1 MDEHKVARLIDFG
14 VSNFS
19 GEDEMRGTYC
29 GTTAC
34 APPEMVNGS
43 IFSLIH
49 LQILGKK
56 YQGTK
61 VDVWSLGVLLY
72 FMLTGNMPFPDIAS
86 ILKASFPDPIA
97 SEGIPSKI

>member
-1 MDEHKVARLIDFG
+1 
-14 VSNFS
+14 
-19 GEDEMRGTYC
+19 MRGTYC

-34 APPEMVNGS
+34 APPEMVS
-43 IFSLIH
+43 SAILVKFIFK
-49 LQILGKK
+49 ILGKK

-97 SEGIPSKI
+97 SEGNLTPQKKIIFRMYSIASQNIGQQCR